1 MRTPV
6 AEPPSRRHA
15 HPDGEGGHTGPV
27 FIKAAQDS
35 PETRRHPGARGSA
48 APDNLRD
55 TTCLP
60 FRMHQTLPLLA
71 RQLAFSLLLS
81 SLVSGCMVV
90 PHTTRTY
97 NAECNV
103 IEKRVTLESQQVQ
116 ALGQCRG
123 NAECTG
129 LLAGYG
135 LLAVGSVVV
144 SGGVAV
150 VGNVAY
156 WLEERAQC
164 LSSGSQDQDKGKPA
178 AAAASAAVA
187 AAT

>member
-1 MRTPV
+1 M
-6 AEPPSRRHA
+6 H
-15 HPDGEGGHTGPV
+15 
-27 FIKAAQDS
+27 
-35 PETRRHPGARGSA
+35 ETLTS
-48 APDNLRD
+48 
-55 TTCLP
+55 
-60 FRMHQTLPLLA
+60 LA
-71 RQLAFSLLLS
+71 RKLAFALLLS
-81 SLVSGCMVV
+81 SIVSGCMVV
-90 PHTTRTY
+90 PRTTRTY
-97 NAECNV
+97 NAECKAV
-103 IEKRVTLESQQVQ
+103 EKRVTLESQQVQ

-164 LSSGSQDQDKGKPA
+164 LTSGTPGHDDPKPA
-178 AAAASAAVA
+178 ASGSATSGAAPG
-187 AAT
+187 

>member
-1 MRTPV
+1 V
-6 AEPPSRRHA
+6 H
-15 HPDGEGGHTGPV
+15 
-27 FIKAAQDS
+27 K
-35 PETRRHPGARGSA
+35 
-48 APDNLRD
+48 
-55 TTCLP
+55 
-60 FRMHQTLPLLA
+60 TLPPLA
-71 RQLAFSLLLS
+71 RKLTLALLLS
-81 SLVSGCMVV
+81 SLASGCMVV
-90 PHTTRTY
+90 PRTTRTY

-103 IEKRVTLESQQVQ
+103 IEKRVTLESQQVE

-164 LSSGSQDQDKGKPA
+164 LSSGTPGHDDPKPA
-178 AAAASAAVA
+178 TPGPATSGGAAG
-187 AAT
+187 